1 MYNPGRLIYTV
12 CMKYMDDIELRV
24 LGRLLVEQNSRG
36 NEIHV
41 FDFDDTLVK
50 TKSKIYLTSRDE
62 VGNEVKTT
70 LNPREYAQYER
81 QRGDVFDYSDF
92 EQVIEPEPVKP
103 MMLNLMKSIHASGID
118 NVFILTARGNSTPVR
133 EFLNSQGVP
142 EIRIFA
148 VGTSDPKAKANVI
161 KDEVLSRDDISEVTF
176 YDDAAK
182 NIMAVRALRASLPK
196 IKNVKIKTIRVKT
209 G

>member
-1 MYNPGRLIYTV
+1 
-12 CMKYMDDIELRV
+12 MKSVDDIELRV
-24 LGRLLVEQNSRG
+24 LSRLLTEQDSRG
-36 NEIHV
+36 SEIHV

-50 TKSKIYLTSRDE
+50 TKSKIYLTSQDE
-62 VGNEVKTT
+62 VGNEVKRSLT
-70 LNPREYAQYER
+70 PREYAQYKR
-81 QRGDVFDYSDF
+81 QHGDVFDYSDF

-103 MMLNLMKSIHASGID
+103 MMLKLMKSIRDSGID
-118 NVFILTARGNSTPVR
+118 NVFILTARGNSVPVR
-133 EFLNSQGVP
+133 EFLNSQGIP

-148 VGTSDPKAKANVI
+148 VGTSDPEAKANVI

-182 NIMAVRALRASLPK
+182 NIMAVRALRDNLRG
-196 IKNVKIKTIRVKT
+196 IKNVNIKTVMVRT

>member
-1 MYNPGRLIYTV
+1 
-12 CMKYMDDIELRV
+12 MKYMDDIELRV
-24 LGRLLVEQNSRG
+24 LGRLLAEQDSRG
-36 NEIHV
+36 SEIHV

-62 VGNEVKTT
+62 VGNEVKRSLT
-70 LNPREYAQYER
+70 PREYAQYKR
-81 QRGDVFDYSDF
+81 QHGDVFDYSDF

-103 MMLNLMKSIHASGID
+103 MMLNLMKSIRDSGID
-118 NVFILTARGNSTPVR
+118 NVFILTARGNSVPVR
-133 EFLNSQGVP
+133 EFLNSQGIP

-148 VGTSDPKAKANVI
+148 VGTSDPEAKANVI
-161 KDEVLSRDDISEVTF
+161 KDEVLSRNDISEVTF

-182 NIMAVRALRASLPK
+182 NIMAVRALRDNLRG
-196 IKNVKIKTIRVKT
+196 IKNVKIKTVMVRT

>member
-1 MYNPGRLIYTV
+1 
-12 CMKYMDDIELRV
+12 MKYVDDIALQV
-24 LGRLLVEQNSRG
+24 LSRLLIEQDSRG
-36 NEIHV
+36 SEIHV

-62 VGNEVKTT
+62 LGNEVKRSLT
-70 LNPREYAQYER
+70 PREYAQYKR
-81 QRGDVFDYSDF
+81 QHGDVFDYSDF

-103 MMLNLMKSIHASGID
+103 MMLNLMKSIRDSGID
-118 NVFILTARGNSTPVR
+118 NVFILTARGNSGPVR
-133 EFLNSQGVP
+133 EFLNSKGIP

-148 VGTSDPKAKANVI
+148 VGTSDPGAKANVI
-161 KDEVLSRDDISEVTF
+161 KDEVLSRDDINEVTF

-182 NIMAVRALRASLPK
+182 NIMAVRALRDNLRGV
-196 IKNVKIKTIRVKT
+196 KNVKIKTVMVRT

>member
-24 LGRLLVEQNSRG
+24 FGRLLVEQNSRG

-148 VGTSDPKAKANVI
+148 VGSSAPEAKANVI
-161 KDEVLSRDDISEVTF
+161 KNEIMSRSNINGVTF

-196 IKNVKIKTIRVKT
+196 IKNVKIKTVIVRS
-209 G
+209 

>member
-1 MYNPGRLIYTV
+1 
-12 CMKYMDDIELRV
+12 MKYMDDIELRV
-24 LGRLLVEQNSRG
+24 LGRLLAEQDSRG
-36 NEIHV
+36 SEIHV

-62 VGNEVKTT
+62 VGNEVKRSLT
-70 LNPREYAQYER
+70 PREYAQYKR
-81 QRGDVFDYSDF
+81 QHGDVFDYSDF

-103 MMLNLMKSIHASGID
+103 MMLNLMKSIRDSGID
-118 NVFILTARGNSTPVR
+118 NVFILTARGNSVPVR
-133 EFLNSQGVP
+133 EFLNSQGIP

-148 VGTSDPKAKANVI
+148 VGTSDPEAKANVI

-182 NIMAVRALRASLPK
+182 NIMAVRALRDNLRG
-196 IKNVKIKTIRVKT
+196 IKNVKIKTVMVRT

>member
-1 MYNPGRLIYTV
+1 
-12 CMKYMDDIELRV
+12 MDDIELRV
-24 LGRLLVEQNSRG
+24 LGRLLTEQDSRG
-36 NEIHV
+36 SEIHV

-62 VGNEVKTT
+62 VGNEVKRSLT
-70 LNPREYAQYER
+70 PREYAQYKR
-81 QRGDVFDYSDF
+81 QHGDVFDYSDF

-103 MMLNLMKSIHASGID
+103 MMLNLMKSIRDSGID
-118 NVFILTARGNSTPVR
+118 NVFILTARGNSVPVR
-133 EFLNSQGVP
+133 EFLNSQGIP

-148 VGTSDPKAKANVI
+148 VGTSDPEAKANVI
-161 KDEVLSRDDISEVTF
+161 NDEVLSRDDISEVTF

-182 NIMAVRALRASLPK
+182 NIMAVRALRDNLRG
-196 IKNVKIKTIRVKT
+196 IKNVKIKTVMVRT

>member
-1 MYNPGRLIYTV
+1 
-12 CMKYMDDIELRV
+12 MKYMDDIELRV
-24 LGRLLVEQNSRG
+24 LGRLLTEQDSRG
-36 NEIHV
+36 SEIHV

-62 VGNEVKTT
+62 VGNEVKRSLT
-70 LNPREYAQYER
+70 PREYAQYKR
-81 QRGDVFDYSDF
+81 QHGDVFDYSDF

-103 MMLNLMKSIHASGID
+103 MMLNLMKSIRDSGID
-118 NVFILTARGNSTPVR
+118 NVFILTARGNSVPVR
-133 EFLNSQGVP
+133 EFLNSQGIP

-148 VGTSDPKAKANVI
+148 VGTSDPEAKANVI
-161 KDEVLSRDDISEVTF
+161 NDEVLSRDDISEVTF

-182 NIMAVRALRASLPK
+182 NIMAVRALRDNLRG
-196 IKNVKIKTIRVKT
+196 IKNVKIKTVMVRT

>member
-1 MYNPGRLIYTV
+1 
-12 CMKYMDDIELRV
+12 MKYMDDIELRV
-24 LGRLLVEQNSRG
+24 LGRLLAEQDSRG
-36 NEIHV
+36 SEIHV

-62 VGNEVKTT
+62 VGNEVKRSLT
-70 LNPREYAQYER
+70 PREYAQHKR
-81 QRGDVFDYSDF
+81 QHGDVFDYSDF

-103 MMLNLMKSIHASGID
+103 MMLNLMKSIRDSGID
-118 NVFILTARGNSTPVR
+118 NVFILTARGNSVPVR
-133 EFLNSQGVP
+133 EFLNSQGIP

-148 VGTSDPKAKANVI
+148 VGTSDPEAKANVI

-182 NIMAVRALRASLPK
+182 NIMAVRALRDNLRG
-196 IKNVKIKTIRVKT
+196 IKNVKIKTVMVRT

>member
-1 MYNPGRLIYTV
+1 
-12 CMKYMDDIELRV
+12 MKYMDDIELRV
-24 LGRLLVEQNSRG
+24 LGRLLAEQDSRG
-36 NEIHV
+36 SEIHV

-62 VGNEVKTT
+62 VGNEAKRSLT
-70 LNPREYAQYER
+70 PREYAQYKR
-81 QRGDVFDYSDF
+81 QHGDVFDYSDF

-103 MMLNLMKSIHASGID
+103 MMLNLMKSIRDSGID
-118 NVFILTARGNSTPVR
+118 NVFILTARGNSVPVR
-133 EFLNSQGVP
+133 EFLNSQGIP

-148 VGTSDPKAKANVI
+148 VGTSDPEAKANVI

-182 NIMAVRALRASLPK
+182 NIMAVRALRDNLRG
-196 IKNVKIKTIRVKT
+196 IKNVKIKTVMVRT

>member
-1 MYNPGRLIYTV
+1 
-12 CMKYMDDIELRV
+12 MKYMDDVELRV
-24 LGRLLVEQNSRG
+24 LGRLLAEQDSRG
-36 NEIHV
+36 SEIHV

-62 VGNEVKTT
+62 VGNEVKRSLT
-70 LNPREYAQYER
+70 PREYAQYKR
-81 QRGDVFDYSDF
+81 QHGDVFDYSDF

-103 MMLNLMKSIHASGID
+103 MMLNLMKSIRDSGID
-118 NVFILTARGNSTPVR
+118 NVFILTARGNSVPVR
-133 EFLNSQGVP
+133 EFLNSQGIP

-148 VGTSDPKAKANVI
+148 VGTSDPEAKANVI
-161 KDEVLSRDDISEVTF
+161 KDEVLSRNDISEVTF

-182 NIMAVRALRASLPK
+182 NIMAVRALRDNLRG
-196 IKNVKIKTIRVKT
+196 IKNVKIKTVMVRT

>member
-1 MYNPGRLIYTV
+1 
-12 CMKYMDDIELRV
+12 MKSVDDIELRV
-24 LGRLLVEQNSRG
+24 LSRLLTERDSRG
-36 NEIHV
+36 SEIHV

-50 TKSKIYLTSRDE
+50 TKSKIYLTSQDE
-62 VGNEVKTT
+62 VGNEVKRSLT
-70 LNPREYAQYER
+70 PREYAQYKR
-81 QRGDVFDYSDF
+81 QHGDVFDYSDF

-103 MMLNLMKSIHASGID
+103 MMLKLMKSIRDSGID
-118 NVFILTARGNSTPVR
+118 NVFILTARGNSVPVR
-133 EFLNSQGVP
+133 EFLNSQGIP

-148 VGTSDPKAKANVI
+148 VGTSDPEAKANVI

-182 NIMAVRALRASLPK
+182 NIMAVRALRDNLRG
-196 IKNVKIKTIRVKT
+196 IKNVNIKTVMVRT

>member
-1 MYNPGRLIYTV
+1 
-12 CMKYMDDIELRV
+12 MKYMDDIELRV
-24 LGRLLVEQNSRG
+24 LGRLLAEQDSRG
-36 NEIHV
+36 SEIHV

-62 VGNEVKTT
+62 VGNEVKRSLT
-70 LNPREYAQYER
+70 PREYAQYKR
-81 QRGDVFDYSDF
+81 QHGDVFDYSDF

-103 MMLNLMKSIHASGID
+103 MMLNLMKSIRDSGID
-118 NVFILTARGNSTPVR
+118 NVFILTARGNSVPVR
-133 EFLNSQGVP
+133 EFLNSQGIP

-148 VGTSDPKAKANVI
+148 VGTSDPEAKANVI

>member
-1 MYNPGRLIYTV
+1 
-12 CMKYMDDIELRV
+12 MKYMDDIELRV
-24 LGRLLVEQNSRG
+24 LGRLLTEQDSRG
-36 NEIHV
+36 SEIHV

-50 TKSKIYLTSRDE
+50 TKSKIYLTSRDD
-62 VGNEVKTT
+62 VGNEVKRSLT
-70 LNPREYAQYER
+70 PREYAQYKR
-81 QRGDVFDYSDF
+81 QHGDVFDYSDF

-103 MMLNLMKSIHASGID
+103 MMLNLMKSIRDSGID
-118 NVFILTARGNSTPVR
+118 NVFILTARGNSVPVR
-133 EFLNSQGVP
+133 EFLNSQGIP

-148 VGTSDPKAKANVI
+148 VGTSDPEAKANVI

-182 NIMAVRALRASLPK
+182 NIMAVRALRDNLRG
-196 IKNVKIKTIRVKT
+196 IKNVKIKTVMVRT

>member
-1 MYNPGRLIYTV
+1 
-12 CMKYMDDIELRV
+12 MKYMDDSELRV
-24 LGRLLVEQNSRG
+24 LGRLLAEQDSRG
-36 NEIHV
+36 SEIHV

-62 VGNEVKTT
+62 VGNEVKRSLT
-70 LNPREYAQYER
+70 PREYAQYKR
-81 QRGDVFDYSDF
+81 QHGDVFDYSDF

-103 MMLNLMKSIHASGID
+103 MMLNLMKSIRDSGID
-118 NVFILTARGNSTPVR
+118 NVFILTARGNSVPVR
-133 EFLNSQGVP
+133 EFLNSQGIP

-148 VGTSDPKAKANVI
+148 VGTSDPEAKANVI
-161 KDEVLSRDDISEVTF
+161 KDEVLSRNDISEVTF

-182 NIMAVRALRASLPK
+182 NIMAVRALRDNLRG
-196 IKNVKIKTIRVKT
+196 IKNVKIKTVMVRT

>member
-1 MYNPGRLIYTV
+1 VYNPGRLIYTV

-24 LGRLLVEQNSRG
+24 LGRLLAEQNSRG